1 MSAGRDLVMS
11 IVRAVAPRF
20 FAEGHE
26 RVYVAECCKRV
37 LIIPSPVDRCRT
49 CGKTPEGFWVTAA
62 DVKA

>member
-1 MSAGRDLVMS
+1 MSVSRDLVMS

-37 LIIPSPVDRCRT
+37 VITTTPVEGCRT
-49 CGKTPEGFWVTAA
+49 CNRTPEGFWVTAA
-62 DVKA
+62 DVKV